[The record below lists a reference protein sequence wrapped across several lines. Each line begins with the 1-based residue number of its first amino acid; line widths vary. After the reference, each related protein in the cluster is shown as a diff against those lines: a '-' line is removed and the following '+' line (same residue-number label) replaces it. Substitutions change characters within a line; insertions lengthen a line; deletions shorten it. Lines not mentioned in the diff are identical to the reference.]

1 MFNNILVVCMG
12 NICRSPTG
20 ERLLQTHFPNKKV
33 HSAGIIAKENMPA
46 YESAIRIAQNHHLS
60 LDNHQSRRLTKE
72 LCQEA
77 DLILVMENDH
87 IDKVHQQFPET
98 RGKVMLFGQW
108 LNKIEIP
115 DPHKRSDEMFEH
127 VYQLMEK
134 AVIQWQGKI

>member
-20 ERLLQTHFPNKKV
+20 ERLLQQYFPEKTV
-33 HSAGIIAKENMPA
+33 HSAGIIAKNDRPA
-46 YESAIRIAQNHHLS
+46 YDSAIRIAQQHSLS
-60 LDNHQSRRLTKE
+60 LENHQSRRLTSE
-72 LCQEA
+72 LCKKT

-87 IDKVHQQFPET
+87 IAKIHQLFPET

-108 LNKIEIP
+108 INKTDIP

-134 AVIQWQGKI
+134 AAIAWQGKI

>member
-20 ERLLQTHFPNKKV
+20 ERLLQAHFPNKKV
-33 HSAGIIAKENMPA
+33 HSAGIIAKDDRPA
-46 YESAIRIAQNHHLS
+46 YDSAIRIAQQHDLC
-60 LDNHQSRRLTKE
+60 LDNHQSRCLTSE
-72 LCQEA
+72 LCKEA

-87 IDKVHQQFPET
+87 IDRIHQQFPET

-108 LNKIEIP
+108 LNKTEIP

-134 AVIQWQGKI
+134 AVLQWQGKI

>member
-1 MFNNILVVCMG
+1 MFNHILVVCMG

-20 ERLLQTHFPNKKV
+20 ERLLQQYFPEKTV
-33 HSAGIIAKENMPA
+33 HSAGIIAKNDRPA
-46 YESAIRIAQNHHLS
+46 YDSAIRIAQQHNLC
-60 LDNHQSRRLTKE
+60 LENHQSRRLTSE
-72 LCQEA
+72 LCKKT

-87 IDKVHQQFPET
+87 IAKIHQLFPET

-108 LNKIEIP
+108 INKTEIP

-134 AVIQWQGKI
+134 AAIAWQGKI

>member
-1 MFNNILVVCMG
+1 MFNHILVVCMG

-20 ERLLQTHFPNKKV
+20 ERLLQYYFPDKTV
-33 HSAGIIAKENMPA
+33 HSAGIIAKNDRPA
-46 YESAIRIAQNHHLS
+46 YDSAIRIAQQHNLC
-60 LDNHQSRRLTKE
+60 LENHQSRRLTSE
-72 LCQEA
+72 LCKKT

-87 IDKVHQQFPET
+87 IAKIHQLFPET

-108 LNKIEIP
+108 INKTEIP

-134 AVIQWQGKI
+134 AAIAWQGKI

>member
-1 MFNNILVVCMG
+1 MG

-20 ERLLQTHFPNKKV
+20 ERLLQQLCPNKKI
-33 HSAGIIAKENMPA
+33 HSAGIIAKNDMPA
-46 YESAIRIAQNHHLS
+46 NESSTRTAQKHNLS
-60 LDNHQSRRLTKE
+60 LENHQSQRLTTE
-72 LCQEA
+72 LCREA

-87 IDKVHQQFPET
+87 INKVHQQFPET

-127 VYQLMEK
+127 VYILMEK
-134 AVIQWQGKI
+134 AAQSWNGKI

>member
-20 ERLLQTHFPNKKV
+20 ERLLQQLCPDKKV
-33 HSAGIIAKENMPA
+33 HSAGIIAKNDMPA
-46 YESAIRIAQNHHLS
+46 NESSIRTAQAHNLS
-60 LDNHQSRRLTKE
+60 LENHQSRRLTTD
-72 LCQEA
+72 LCREA

-87 IDKVHQQFPET
+87 INKVHQQFPET

-127 VYQLMEK
+127 VYILMEK
-134 AVIQWQGKI
+134 TAQSWKGKL

>member
-1 MFNNILVVCMG
+1 MG

-20 ERLLQTHFPNKKV
+20 ERLLQQLCPDKKV
-33 HSAGIIAKENMPA
+33 HSAGIIAKNDMPA
-46 YESAIRIAQNHHLS
+46 NESAIRTAQDHNLS
-60 LDNHQSRRLTKE
+60 LENHQSRRLTTE
-72 LCQEA
+72 LCREA

-87 IDKVHQQFPET
+87 INKVHQQFPET

-127 VYQLMEK
+127 VYILMEK
-134 AVIQWQGKI
+134 TAQSWKGKL

>member
-20 ERLLQTHFPNKKV
+20 ERLLQAHFPNKKV

-46 YESAIRIAQNHHLS
+46 YESAIRIAQNHNLS

>member
-20 ERLLQTHFPNKKV
+20 ERLLQQLCPNKKI
-33 HSAGIIAKENMPA
+33 HSAGIIAKNDMPA
-46 YESAIRIAQNHHLS
+46 NESSTRTAQKHNLS
-60 LDNHQSRRLTKE
+60 LENHQSQRLTTE
-72 LCQEA
+72 LCREA

-87 IDKVHQQFPET
+87 INKVHQQFPET

-127 VYQLMEK
+127 VYILMEK
-134 AVIQWQGKI
+134 AAQSWNGKI

>member
-20 ERLLQTHFPNKKV
+20 ERLLQQYFPEKTV
-33 HSAGIIAKENMPA
+33 HSAGIIAKNDRPA
-46 YESAIRIAQNHHLS
+46 YDSAIRIAQQHS
-60 LDNHQSRRLTKE
+60 LCLENHQSRRLTSE
-72 LCQEA
+72 LCKKT

-87 IDKVHQQFPET
+87 IAKIHQLFPET

-108 LNKIEIP
+108 INKTEIP

-134 AVIQWQGKI
+134 AAIAWQGKI

>member
-20 ERLLQTHFPNKKV
+20 ERLLQQYFPEKTV
-33 HSAGIIAKENMPA
+33 HSAGIIAKNDRPA
-46 YESAIRIAQNHHLS
+46 YDSAIRIAQQHS
-60 LDNHQSRRLTKE
+60 LCLENHQSRRLTSE
-72 LCQEA
+72 LCKKT

-87 IDKVHQQFPET
+87 IAKIHQLFPET

-108 LNKIEIP
+108 INKTDIP

-134 AVIQWQGKI
+134 AAIAWQGKI

>member
-1 MFNNILVVCMG
+1 MG

-33 HSAGIIAKENMPA
+33 HSAGIIAKEDRPA
-46 YESAIRIAQNHHLS
+46 YDSAIRIAQQHELC
-60 LDNHQSRRLTKE
+60 LDNHHSRRLTSE
-72 LCQEA
+72 LCKEA
-77 DLILVMENDH
+77 DLILVMELDH
-87 IDKVHQQFPET
+87 IDRIHQQFPET

-108 LNKIEIP
+108 LNKTEIP

>member
-20 ERLLQTHFPNKKV
+20 ERLLQTHFPNKKI
-33 HSAGIIAKENMPA
+33 HSAGIIAKDDRPA
-46 YESAIRIAQNHHLS
+46 YESAIRIAQQHNLC
-60 LDNHQSRRLTKE
+60 LNNHQSRRLTNE
-72 LCQEA
+72 LCKEA

-87 IDKVHQQFPET
+87 IDRIHQQFPET

-108 LNKIEIP
+108 LNKTEIP

>member
-1 MFNNILVVCMG
+1 MFNHILVVCMG

-20 ERLLQTHFPNKKV
+20 ERLLQQYFPEKTV
-33 HSAGIIAKENMPA
+33 HSAGIIAKNDRPA
-46 YESAIRIAQNHHLS
+46 YDSAIRIAQQHSLS
-60 LDNHQSRRLTKE
+60 LKKHQSRRLTSE
-72 LCQEA
+72 LCKKT

-87 IDKVHQQFPET
+87 IAKIHQLFPET

-108 LNKIEIP
+108 INKTEIP

-134 AVIQWQGKI
+134 AAIAWQGKI

>member
-20 ERLLQTHFPNKKV
+20 ERLMQAHFPHKTI
-33 HSAGIIAKENMPA
+33 HSAGIIAKNDMPA
-46 YESAIRIAQNHHLS
+46 FDSAIRIAQQHNLS
-60 LDNHQSRRLTKE
+60 LENHQSRRLNSE
-72 LCQEA
+72 LCKKA
-77 DLILVMENDH
+77 DLILVMETDH
-87 IDKVHQQFPET
+87 IDKIHQQFPET

-134 AVIQWQGKI
+134 AAMAWQGKI

>member
-20 ERLLQTHFPNKKV
+20 ERLLQHYFPEKTV
-33 HSAGIIAKENMPA
+33 HSAGIIAKNDMPA
-46 YESAIRIAQNHHLS
+46 YDSAIRIAEQNSLS
-60 LDNHQSRRLTKE
+60 LENHQSRRLTSE
-72 LCQEA
+72 LCKKT

-87 IDKVHQQFPET
+87 IAKIHQQFPET

-108 LNKIEIP
+108 INKTEIP

-134 AVIQWQGKI
+134 AAIAWQGKI

>member
-20 ERLLQTHFPNKKV
+20 ERLLQQYFPEKTV
-33 HSAGIIAKENMPA
+33 HSAGIIAKNDRPA
-46 YESAIRIAQNHHLS
+46 YDSAIRIAQQHSLS
-60 LDNHQSRRLTKE
+60 LENHQSRRLTSE
-72 LCQEA
+72 LCKKT

-87 IDKVHQQFPET
+87 IAKIHQLFPET

-108 LNKIEIP
+108 INKTEIP

-134 AVIQWQGKI
+134 AAIAWQGKI

>member
-1 MFNNILVVCMG
+1 MFNHILVVCMG

-20 ERLLQTHFPNKKV
+20 ERLLQQYFPEKTV
-33 HSAGIIAKENMPA
+33 HSAGIIAQNDRPA
-46 YESAIRIAQNHHLS
+46 YDSAIRIAQQHSLS
-60 LDNHQSRRLTKE
+60 LENHQSRRLTSE
-72 LCQEA
+72 LCKKT

-87 IDKVHQQFPET
+87 IAKIHQLFPET

-108 LNKIEIP
+108 INKTELP

-134 AVIQWQGKI
+134 AAIAWQGKI

>member
-20 ERLLQTHFPNKKV
+20 ERLLQAHFPNKKI
-33 HSAGIIAKENMPA
+33 HSAGIIAKEDRSA
-46 YESAIRIAQNHHLS
+46 YDSAVRIAQNHNLS
-60 LDNHQSRRLTKE
+60 LENHQSRRLTCE
-72 LCQEA
+72 LCKEA

-87 IDKVHQQFPET
+87 IDRIHQQFPET
-98 RGKVMLFGQW
+98 RGKVMLFGQL
-108 LNKIEIP
+108 LNKTEIP

-134 AVIQWQGKI
+134 AVIQWHGKI

>member
-20 ERLLQTHFPNKKV
+20 ERLLQRYFPEKTV
-33 HSAGIIAKENMPA
+33 HSAGIIAKNGMPA
-46 YESAIRIAQNHHLS
+46 YDSAIRIAEQHSLS
-60 LDNHQSRRLTKE
+60 LENHQSRRLTSE
-72 LCQEA
+72 LCNKA

-87 IDKVHQQFPET
+87 IAKIHQQFPET

-108 LNKIEIP
+108 INKTEIP

-134 AVIQWQGKI
+134 ASMTWQGKI

>member
-20 ERLLQTHFPNKKV
+20 ERLLQQLCPNKKI
-33 HSAGIIAKENMPA
+33 HSAGIIAKNDMPA
-46 YESAIRIAQNHHLS
+46 NECSARTAQKHNLS
-60 LDNHQSRRLTKE
+60 LENHQSQRLTTE
-72 LCQEA
+72 LCREA

-87 IDKVHQQFPET
+87 INKVHQQFPET

-127 VYQLMEK
+127 VYILMEK
-134 AVIQWQGKI
+134 AAQSWNGKI

>member
-1 MFNNILVVCMG
+1 MFNHILVVCMG

-20 ERLLQTHFPNKKV
+20 ERLLQQYFPEKTV
-33 HSAGIIAKENMPA
+33 HSAGIIAKNDRPA
-46 YESAIRIAQNHHLS
+46 YDSAIRIAQQHS
-60 LDNHQSRRLTKE
+60 LFLENHQSRRLTSE
-72 LCQEA
+72 LCKKT

-87 IDKVHQQFPET
+87 IAKIHQLFPET

-108 LNKIEIP
+108 INKTEIP

-134 AVIQWQGKI
+134 AAIAWQGKI

>member
-20 ERLLQTHFPNKKV
+20 ERLLQAHFPDKKV
-33 HSAGIIAKENMPA
+33 HSAGIIAKEDLPA
-46 YESAIRIAQNHHLS
+46 YDSAIRIVQNHNLS
-60 LDNHQSRRLTKE
+60 LDNHQSRRLTSE
-72 LCQEA
+72 LCKEA

-87 IDKVHQQFPET
+87 IDRIHQQFPET

-108 LNKIEIP
+108 LNKTEIP

>member
-20 ERLLQTHFPNKKV
+20 ERLLQHYFPEKTV
-33 HSAGIIAKENMPA
+33 HSAGIIAKNDMPA
-46 YESAIRIAQNHHLS
+46 YDSAIRIAEQHQLS
-60 LDNHQSRRLTKE
+60 LENHQSRRLTSE
-72 LCQEA
+72 LCKKN

-87 IDKVHQQFPET
+87 IAKIHQQFPET

-108 LNKIEIP
+108 INKTEIP

-134 AVIQWQGKI
+134 AAIAWQGKI

>member
-20 ERLLQTHFPNKKV
+20 ERLLQTHFPNKKI

-46 YESAIRIAQNHHLS
+46 YESAIRIAENHHLS

-77 DLILVMENDH
+77 DLILVMENNH
-87 IDKVHQQFPET
+87 IGKVHQLFPET

-127 VYQLMEK
+127 VYLLMEK
-134 AVIQWQGKI
+134 AVTQWQGKI

>member
-20 ERLLQTHFPNKKV
+20 ERLLQAHFPNKKV
-33 HSAGIIAKENMPA
+33 HSAGIIAKDDRPA
-46 YESAIRIAQNHHLS
+46 YDSVIRIAQQHDLC
-60 LDNHQSRRLTKE
+60 LDNHQSRRLTSE
-72 LCQEA
+72 LCKEA

-87 IDKVHQQFPET
+87 IDRIHQQFPET

-108 LNKIEIP
+108 LNKTEIP

>member
-20 ERLLQTHFPNKKV
+20 ERLLQQYFPEKTV
-33 HSAGIIAKENMPA
+33 HSAGIIAKNDRPA
-46 YESAIRIAQNHHLS
+46 NDSAIRIAQQHSLS
-60 LDNHQSRRLTKE
+60 LENHQSRRLTSE
-72 LCQEA
+72 LCKKT

-87 IDKVHQQFPET
+87 IAKIHQLFPET

-108 LNKIEIP
+108 INKTEIP

-134 AVIQWQGKI
+134 AAIAWQGKI